1 MCYPHH
7 FLSRR
12 DFSSLQ
18 CNWVLFQTTPAEDA
32 TPAIESC
39 GDESG
44 KRRCLCSPTRHPG
57 SFRCRLHR
65 NEYVWVARRRTVKN
79 GPAEGKI
86 LTNDK

>member
-7 FLSRR
+7 FLPRT
-12 DFSSLQ
+12 DFLSPQ
-18 CNWVLFQTTPAEDA
+18 CNWVLFQTVPAEETTA
-32 TPAIESC
+32 AIESC

-44 KRRCLCSPTRHPG
+44 KRRCLCSPTTHPG

-65 NEYVWVARRRTVKN
+65 SEYVWVARRRTVKN
-79 GPAEGKI
+79 VSAEVKV